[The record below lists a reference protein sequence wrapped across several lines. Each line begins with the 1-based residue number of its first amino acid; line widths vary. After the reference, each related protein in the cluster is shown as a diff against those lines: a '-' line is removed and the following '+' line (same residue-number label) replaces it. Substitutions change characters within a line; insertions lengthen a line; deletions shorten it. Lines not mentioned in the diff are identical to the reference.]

1 MTETQA
7 NKILR
12 TKYPEATI
20 YRRKR
25 NNQKSSWNIAK
36 YNTTKYHLMGKGDL
50 FLPYFLYKFSKN
62 TCIFHF
68 YVLQYNY
75 IKERR

>member
-1 MTETQA
+1 MEDNKLATELLHEIKAQS
-7 NKILR
+7 IG
-12 TKYPEATI
+12 
-20 YRRKR
+20 
-25 NNQKSSWNIAK
+25 NIAK
-36 YNTTKYHLMGKGDL
+36 YSTTEYHLISKGDL

-62 TCIFHF
+62 TCIFQF